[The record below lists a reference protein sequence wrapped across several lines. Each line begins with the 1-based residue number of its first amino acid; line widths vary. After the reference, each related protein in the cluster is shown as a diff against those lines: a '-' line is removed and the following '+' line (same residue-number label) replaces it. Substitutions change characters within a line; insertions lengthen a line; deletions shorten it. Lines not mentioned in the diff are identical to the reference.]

1 MGLLGR
7 DTAETLGTLP
17 SEGVGESVSSGEEE
31 RGGQKGARG
40 ATGSEQERDEDS
52 CSRCVQMLRVDYL
65 I

>member
-1 MGLLGR
+1 M
-7 DTAETLGTLP
+7 
-17 SEGVGESVSSGEEE
+17 SSGEEE